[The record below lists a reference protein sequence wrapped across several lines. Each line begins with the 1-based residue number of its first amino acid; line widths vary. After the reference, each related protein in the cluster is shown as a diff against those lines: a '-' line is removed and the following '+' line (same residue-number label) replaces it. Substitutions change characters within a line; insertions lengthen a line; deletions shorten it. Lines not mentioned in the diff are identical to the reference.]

1 MLRQKYF
8 FCTELAAEFAKYH
21 RQERLQMK
29 GDIPSHAAIHF
40 ANVRGEFKLHLLR
53 AAHLL

>member
-8 FCTELAAEFAKYH
+8 FCTELAVEFAKYH